1 MPRGVHPG
9 VHLNG
14 SSPDRSIV
22 ASCCATCEPP
32 PIHAGADI
40 TLSSPKPMFD
50 FDVGHGARPGG
61 RLLVV
66 GPGGRLSHRIPS
78 TQPHSWGRPVTYLAI
93 GWRP

>member
-1 MPRGVHPG
+1 
-9 VHLNG
+9 
-14 SSPDRSIV
+14 
-22 ASCCATCEPP
+22 
-32 PIHAGADI
+32 
-40 TLSSPKPMFD
+40 MFD